1 MAIYQNKPIKSL
13 SGEVFSLDD
22 GDFTI
27 LYNFAMKGE
36 ATRHQIITTQDK
48 KTVSKKIDILFE
60 KGFLNL
66 RKSTPFRNQPHKT
79 TKFFG
84 LSLKGFLA
92 SLHYCNVE
100 DNYLTKKYLKGIKNK
115 ELSKSILNYL
125 KDYLLHFFSYN
136 SIRGLT
142 LDRMKDIS
150 RWVEDYGSLS
160 GFSEDEEK
168 YLNILSD
175 NRGKSWDVFDKLL
188 PDKSSIRTYV
198 DNWYHYMDD
207 YTEGLS
213 YDEIMKD
220 IGEPMSHDELMKYFY
235 DQYDTHFK
243 ITHNI
248 SD

>member
-13 SGEVFSLDD
+13 SGEVFSLGD
-22 GDFTI
+22 GDFAI
-27 LYNFAMKGE
+27 LYNFAIKGE
-36 ATRHQIITTQDK
+36 TTRHQIITTQDK
-48 KTVSKKIDILFE
+48 KTVSRKIDILFK

-92 SLHYCNVE
+92 SLHYCNIE

-115 ELSKSILNYL
+115 ELSKAILNYL
-125 KDYLLHFFSYN
+125 KDYLLHFFTYN

-142 LDRMKDIS
+142 LDNMNNIS
-150 RWVEDYGSLS
+150 SWVENYDSLS

-168 YLNILSD
+168 HLNMLRD
-175 NRGKSWDVFDKLL
+175 DRYKSWDVFDKLL
-188 PDKSSIRTYV
+188 PDKSALRTYV

-220 IGEPMSHDELMKYFY
+220 IGEPMSHDELMQYFSDKVEAFVKSKY
-235 DQYDTHFK
+235 D
-243 ITHNI
+243 
-248 SD
+248 